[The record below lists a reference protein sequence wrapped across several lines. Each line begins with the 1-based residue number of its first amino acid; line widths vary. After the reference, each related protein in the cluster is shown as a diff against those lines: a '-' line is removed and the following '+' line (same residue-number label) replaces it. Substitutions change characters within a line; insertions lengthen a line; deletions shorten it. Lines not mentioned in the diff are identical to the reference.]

1 MEKKINESGIK
12 STKKLI
18 TVKKRFEKT
27 ETEWGADSEVPQKD
41 IKRILLKKKQKEE
54 NYLNQTN
61 CFNSIALQKRKEN
74 KISVDRNKSNLGAI
88 SRPKIEENI
97 QSVSRNKK

>member
-61 CFNSIALQKRKEN
+61 CFNSIALQKSKEK
-74 KISVDRNKSNLGAI
+74 KISVDRNRSNLGAL
-88 SRPKIEENI
+88 SRPKIGENI
-97 QSVSRNKK
+97 RSVSRNKK

>member
-27 ETEWGADSEVPQKD
+27 ETEWGADIEVPQKD

-54 NYLNQTN
+54 NCLNQTN
-61 CFNSIALQKRKEN
+61 CFNSIALQKRKEK

>member
-1 MEKKINESGIK
+1 M
-12 STKKLI
+12 
-18 TVKKRFEKT
+18 
-27 ETEWGADSEVPQKD
+27 PQKD

>member
-1 MEKKINESGIK
+1 LEKKINESGIK

>member
-1 MEKKINESGIK
+1 MEKNINESSIK

-18 TVKKRFEKT
+18 TVKKRFQKT

-41 IKRILLKKKQKEE
+41 IKRILLKKKQKED

-61 CFNSIALQKRKEN
+61 CFNSIALQKSKEK
-74 KISVDRNKSNLGAI
+74 KISVDRNRSNLGAL
-88 SRPKIEENI
+88 SRPKIGENI
-97 QSVSRNKK
+97 RSVSRNRK